1 VCDPLVRCTTA
12 RTDGKAR
19 SIETTGRIGSRPGF
33 FTFLGKSYIPTAA
46 GGGKP
51 AREHV
56 PRQRQAPMHTSRP
69 PRPSNG
75 GRRERDLSHLTGPA
89 RARVP
94 SGMFDGDES
103 TGQVPEIFPDAH
115 EIMGQWPDP
124 CTGCLRTLVRFFAV
138 DSEGRQVGR
147 NAFIRVFD
155 AMDFLMFCS
164 RRGPRST
171 IALESRETSG
181 LTREEQEL
189 VDTLLASPN
198 KAKHSFAERLRSHL
212 LTLRRKAAGEHRPA
226 ISPVRL
232 SDAGVIS
239 MKGTLT

>member
-1 VCDPLVRCTTA
+1 
-12 RTDGKAR
+12 
-19 SIETTGRIGSRPGF
+19 
-33 FTFLGKSYIPTAA
+33 
-46 GGGKP
+46 
-51 AREHV
+51 
-56 PRQRQAPMHTSRP
+56 
-69 PRPSNG
+69 
-75 GRRERDLSHLTGPA
+75 
-89 RARVP
+89 
-94 SGMFDGDES
+94 
-103 TGQVPEIFPDAH
+103 
-115 EIMGQWPDP
+115 
-124 CTGCLRTLVRFFAV
+124 
-138 DSEGRQVGR
+138 VGR

-198 KAKHSFAERLRSHL
+198 KAKHSFAER
-212 LTLRRKAAGEHRPA
+212 RKAAGEHRPA